1 MLRITIVLVALL
13 AVVESFSAIRSIRT
27 NAVKVDNRSYSNTID
42 LKWRET
48 LQSTTNLPD
57 CGFTRPF

>member
-27 NAVKVDNRSYSNTID
+27 NAVKVESGSYSNTID
-42 LKWRET
+42 LKWREN
-48 LQSTTNLPD
+48 LQSTTYLPD
-57 CGFTRPF
+57 CGFTCSF